1 MQGHP
6 D

>member
-6 D
+6 